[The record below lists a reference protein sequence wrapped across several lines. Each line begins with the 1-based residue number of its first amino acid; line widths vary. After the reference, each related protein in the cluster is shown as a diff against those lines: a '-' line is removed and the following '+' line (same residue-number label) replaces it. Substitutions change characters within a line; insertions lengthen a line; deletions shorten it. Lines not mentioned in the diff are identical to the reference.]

1 MSVNKHHRSLELPK
15 VLERLANMCSC
26 ADSAQMALEICPC
39 SSLNEVQFTISQ
51 TVTAYKLIG
60 QFGSPSF
67 GGIKNVNNSLA
78 RATSGGALSSYE
90 LLSVCE
96 VLRVVRSLKEWKE
109 RHDIGETALDNIFDV
124 LYVNKHLEE
133 SISSAIISEEEI
145 SDYAS
150 AELANIRR
158 KKRAASNRVREQ
170 LEKMIRSKSTQKYLQ
185 ESIITIRGGRF
196 VVPVKAENR
205 SEIPGLVHDTSSSG
219 STVFIEP
226 MGVVE
231 ANNEIK
237 MLESKEREEIERILF
252 ALSAQVGEFSEGIK
266 IGYNALIELDLIF
279 AKGKLAFEM
288 KASEPIVNDKGI
300 IDLRKARHPLLDVKK
315 VVPIDI
321 NIGENFDTLVIT
333 GPNTGGKTVSLKT
346 LGLLTLMGM
355 CGLMIPAED
364 NSKISVF
371 DNVLSDIG
379 DEQSI
384 EQSLSTF
391 SAHMTNMIDIFKC
404 ADAYS
409 LILLDELGA
418 GTDPIEGAALAISI
432 LESLRSKGCKVA
444 ATTHYAEL
452 KTFALSTKGV
462 ENASCEFDVSTLKPT
477 HRLLIGLPGRS
488 NAFAI
493 LSKLGME
500 NSIIER
506 ARELVSTEDTKFEEV
521 VEDLQQ
527 SHSKL
532 ENERM
537 ELLRLKSEA
546 EALAKKAKAEAES
559 VRAEKEKILEQSKI
573 QARQIINSARAE
585 SNRLLN
591 QLEDMKKEFSAKN
604 SDEIVRRARAQV
616 KSGLGNMEDMADP
629 VEDRNNN
636 TGYVLPRPLK
646 AGDNVLMVDID
657 KKAVVITPADNN
669 GMVYVQAGIIKTRVN
684 VKTLKLIEDNSKA
697 EKRKI
702 APKSTNFVE
711 SRATRALST
720 ELDIRGRAVDE
731 GIMELDSFLDSAVMS
746 GVEVV
751 TIIHG
756 KGTGVLKK
764 AIRQHLKSHKS
775 VKEHR
780 RGEYGEG
787 EDGVTVVTLK

>member
-1 MSVNKHHRSLELPK
+1 MNKHYRSLELPK
-15 VLERLANMCSC
+15 VLERLSAVCSC
-26 ADSAQMALEICPC
+26 PDSAEKALKLTPVSIF
-39 SSLNEVQFTISQ
+39 SEVNYQISQ

-67 GGIKNVNNSLA
+67 GGIKNVNNALA
-78 RATSGGALSSYE
+78 RANSGGSLSAYE

-109 RHDIGETALDNIFDV
+109 RHDIGETPLDNIFDI
-124 LYVNKHLEE
+124 LYVNKHLED

-145 SDYAS
+145 SDNAS
-150 AELANIRR
+150 PELANIRR
-158 KKRAASNRVREQ
+158 KKRAASSRVRDQ

-185 ESIITIRGGRF
+185 ESIITIRDGRF

-205 SEIPGLVHDTSSSG
+205 ADIPGLVHDTSSSG

-226 MGVVE
+226 MAVVE
-231 ANNEIK
+231 ANNELKI
-237 MLESKEREEIERILF
+237 LEAKEREEIDRILQ
-252 ALSAQVGEFSEGIK
+252 ALSVQVGEFSEGIK
-266 IGYNALIELDLIF
+266 IGYSCLIELDLIF
-279 AKGKLAFEM
+279 AKGKLAYDM
-288 KASEPIVNDKGI
+288 KASEPIINEAGI
-300 IDLRKARHPLLDVKK
+300 IDLKKARHPLLDAKK

-321 NIGENFDTLVIT
+321 NIGESFDTLVIT

-346 LGLLTLMGM
+346 LGLLTLMAM

-371 DNVLSDIG
+371 DNILSDIG

-391 SAHMTNMIDIFKC
+391 SAHMTNMIDIFKV

-409 LILLDELGA
+409 LVLLDELGA

-432 LESLRSKGCKVA
+432 LESLRARGCKVA

-462 ENASCEFDVSTLKPT
+462 ENASCEFDVATLKPT

-493 LSKLGME
+493 LTKLGMDG
-500 NSIIER
+500 NIIDR
-506 ARELVSTEDTKFEEV
+506 AKELVSSENTKFEEV

-532 ENERM
+532 ENERQ
-537 ELLRLKSEA
+537 ELIRLRAEA
-546 EALAKKAKAEAES
+546 EALAKKAKIEAEA
-559 VRAEKEKILEQSKI
+559 VKTEKEKILEQSKT

-591 QLEDMKKEFSAKN
+591 ELEDIKKEFSSQN
-604 SDEIVRRARAQV
+604 SAEMLRRAKAQI
-616 KSGLGNMEDMADP
+616 KAGMGNMENIADP
-629 VEDRNNN
+629 VEERKN

-646 AGDNVLMVDID
+646 AGDNVLLVDID
-657 KKAVVITPADNN
+657 KKAVVITPPDNN
-669 GMVYVQAGIIKTRVN
+669 GQVYVQAGIIKTRVD
-684 VKTLKLIEDNSKA
+684 VSTLKLIEDKTSNTGD
-697 EKRKI
+697 KRKI
-702 APKSTNFVE
+702 APKSTYGVE
-711 SRATRALST
+711 SRATRAFST
-720 ELDIRGRAVDE
+720 ELDIRGHAVDE
-731 GIMELDSFLDSAVMS
+731 GLMELDNFLDSAVMS
-746 GVEVV
+746 GIEVV
-751 TIIHG
+751 TVIHG
-756 KGTGVLKK
+756 KGTGALKN
-764 AIRQHLKSHKS
+764 AVRQHLKTHRG
-775 VKEHR
+775 VKEFR
-780 RGEYGEG
+780 RGVYGEG